1 MAVYL
6 FSTVIW
12 ILTWARV
19 LSTIRVSLLVP
30 GQVNPG
36 DSVTM
41 YCLFDDTNVTL
52 YSVKWYR
59 GTYEF
64 YRFLPEEKPHGS
76 SFPIPG
82 LLEVNMKESNYQKVT
97 LSKVAREV
105 AGNFTCEISEE
116 APLFRTSS
124 ASAYLDVRGSDQIR
138 PPLLSWS
145 PYNPAWLLCSAQRT
159 VPAPEIIFY
168 LDFTRLDPTLVVY
181 SEPGLSI
188 LDTSRLPLNDLS
200 DPQQELRDTRQKLSD
215 PHEKLSDS
223 VRKFTDSLDEL
234 SDPRRELTD
243 PIKKSSESRKE
254 LSDSLE
260 PSWVTC
266 EARVTNVYTRRS
278 APVVLYRRLI
288 QPVASDPVSSTVS
301 SSAHPAHKP
310 SITSLWIPFQLLL
323 VLCYQAYYGMMFS

>member
-1 MAVYL
+1 MRNIC
-6 FSTVIW
+6 SNQ
-12 ILTWARV
+12 V

-105 AGNFTCEISEE
+105 AGNFTCELSEE

-181 SEPGLSI
+181 SEPGLST

-200 DPQQELRDTRQKLSD
+200 DPQQELSDTRQKLSD
-215 PHEKLSDS
+215 PHEKLIDS

-234 SDPRRELTD
+234 SDPRRKLTD

-288 QPVASDPVSSTVS
+288 QPVASGNCPIQSKSRVSHARS
-301 SSAHPAHKP
+301 
-310 SITSLWIPFQLLL
+310 
-323 VLCYQAYYGMMFS
+323 